1 MEMVQ
6 SESSSE
12 VTLNDEYVVNFVMGG
27 FGGNVS
33 VCSFNASKG
42 YWIELELS
50 SSSNDA
56 FKVFLDILSA
66 NHGIIFSTT
75 GKNFSQTV
83 YLDYEDTYEITI
95 SKSPFYSSVRVRGTI
110 SVFHQET
117 SGQSSSGN
125 WVEVARFTGMGRL
138 ETDSFDC
145 THVDW
150 RIRWSFNHSIEL
162 GPLGPPLAFTLQVY
176 TVSGERVESLT
187 LNYNRTGSF
196 WLSINEMYVDNWS
209 VIVEQNIDS
218 IPEFPSWTI
227 LVVGIFLV
235 SIIVITYRRSANQG

>member
-1 MEMVQ
+1 
-6 SESSSE
+6 
-12 VTLNDEYVVNFVMGG
+12 MG
-27 FGGNVS
+27 
-33 VCSFNASKG
+33 
-42 YWIELELS
+42 ERRE
-50 SSSNDA
+50 
-56 FKVFLDILSA
+56 ILIA
-66 NHGIIFSTT
+66 LLFC
-75 GKNFSQTV
+75 FC
-83 YLDYEDTYEITI
+83 LLI
-95 SKSPFYSSVRVRGTI
+95 S
-110 SVFHQET
+110 T
-117 SGQSSSGN
+117 SGVVFASSGN

-176 TVSGERVESLT
+176 TVSGERVESFMATSQTSGT

-218 IPEFPSWTI
+218 IPEFPSWTPFLPI
-227 LVVGIFLV
+227 ILV
-235 SIIVITYRRSANQG
+235 SIMVVIVIRDKLGKKE